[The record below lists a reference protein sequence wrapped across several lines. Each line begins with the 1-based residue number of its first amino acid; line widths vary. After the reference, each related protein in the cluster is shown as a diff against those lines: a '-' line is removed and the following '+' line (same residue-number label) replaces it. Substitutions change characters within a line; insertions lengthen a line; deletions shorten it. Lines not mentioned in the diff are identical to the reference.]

1 MVQRRAARFVLARFH
16 RRDSVTTM
24 LEELQWDSL
33 EKRRQ
38 AASLVLMF
46 KIQSETVAINPA
58 HYLTPRTPS
67 ITRSY
72 HPNQYQTIPAR
83 IQLYR
88 NSFFPRTII
97 WWNAL
102 PASLVTSPSVEVF
115 RGAVAASI

>member
-1 MVQRRAARFVLARFH
+1 
-16 RRDSVTTM
+16 M

-33 EKRRQ
+33 ETRRQ

-46 KIQSETVAINPA
+46 KIQSGTVAINPA

-72 HPNQYQTIPAR
+72 HPNQFQTIPAR
-83 IQLYR
+83 IQMFQ
-88 NSFFPRTII
+88 NSFFPRTIN

-102 PASLVTSPSVEVF
+102 PGDVVASASIEAF
-115 RGAVAASI
+115 KGGIAAST